1 MTGLTGFINQC
12 YYYSSLSLKEEMP
25 MEKIKERLSDV
36 AHNWSYIVMVT
47 LFLFTVQPGPTSS
60 QALTT
65 LPVKVIKTEKQLKRE
80 ILDKFSND
88 TYKHSEMLA
97 ASDLKDLLWAV
108 GFEGTALKTA
118 WAVARV
124 ESNGRPLALNDNIRT
139 GDKSYGIFQINMLG
153 NLGIDRK
160 EKFELVSDKELFD
173 PVTNAE
179 ITYYMTKG
187 GTDWSSWPNSIGKA
201 RNLIPEFPK
210 N

>member
-1 MTGLTGFINQC
+1 
-12 YYYSSLSLKEEMP
+12 MP
-25 MEKIKERLSDV
+25 MEKIKQRLSEV
-36 AHNWSYIVMVT
+36 AHSWSYIVMIT
-47 LFLFTVQPGPTSS
+47 LFLFTVQPGPTTS

-80 ILDKFSND
+80 ILDRFSNE

-118 WAVARV
+118 WAIARV
-124 ESNGRPLALNDNIRT
+124 ESNGRPLALNENTRT

-153 NLGIDRK
+153 DLGDDRK
-160 EKFELVSDKELFD
+160 EKFELVSNKELFD

-187 GTDWSSWPNSIGKA
+187 GKDWSSWPNSIGKA

>member
-1 MTGLTGFINQC
+1 
-12 YYYSSLSLKEEMP
+12 

-36 AHNWSYIVMVT
+36 AHNWSYIVMIT
-47 LFLFTVQPGPTSS
+47 LFLFTVQPGPTTS

-118 WAVARV
+118 WAIARV
-124 ESNGRPLALNDNIRT
+124 ESNGRPLALNDNTRT

-153 NLGIDRK
+153 NLGDDRK
-160 EKFELVSDKELFD
+160 EKFELVSNKELFD

-187 GTDWSSWPNSIGKA
+187 GKDWSSWPNSIGKA
-201 RNLIPEFPK
+201 RNLITEFPK
-210 N
+210 H

>member
-1 MTGLTGFINQC
+1 
-12 YYYSSLSLKEEMP
+12 
-25 MEKIKERLSDV
+25 MEKIKQRLSEV
-36 AHNWSYIVMVT
+36 AHSWSYIVMIT
-47 LFLFTVQPGPTSS
+47 LFLFTVQPGPTTS

-97 ASDLKDLLWAV
+97 DSDLKDLLWAV
-108 GFEGTALKTA
+108 GFEGAALKTA

-124 ESNGRPLALNDNIRT
+124 ESNGRPLALNDNHKT

-153 NLGIDRK
+153 NLGDDRK
-160 EKFELVSDKELFD
+160 EKFELVSNKELFD

-187 GTDWSSWPNSIGKA
+187 GKDWSSWPNSIGKA
-201 RNLIPEFPK
+201 RDLIPEFPK

>member
-1 MTGLTGFINQC
+1 
-12 YYYSSLSLKEEMP
+12 
-25 MEKIKERLSDV
+25 MEKIKQRLSEV
-36 AHNWSYIVMVT
+36 AHSWSYIVMIT
-47 LFLFTVQPGPTSS
+47 LFLFTVQPGPTTS

-80 ILDKFSND
+80 ILNRFSNE

-118 WAVARV
+118 WAIARV
-124 ESNGRPLALNDNIRT
+124 ESNGRPLALNDNTRT

-153 NLGIDRK
+153 NLGDDRK

-187 GTDWSSWPNSIGKA
+187 GKDWSSWPNSIGKA

>member
-1 MTGLTGFINQC
+1 
-12 YYYSSLSLKEEMP
+12 MP

-153 NLGIDRK
+153 KLGDDRK
-160 EKFELVSDKELFD
+160 DKFELVSNKELFD

-187 GTDWSSWPNSIGKA
+187 GKDWSSWPNSIGKA

-210 N
+210 H

>member
-1 MTGLTGFINQC
+1 
-12 YYYSSLSLKEEMP
+12 MP

-36 AHNWSYIVMVT
+36 AHNWSYIGMIT
-47 LFLFTVQPGPTSS
+47 LFLFTVQPGPTVT
-60 QALTT
+60 QALTNQ
-65 LPVKVIKTEKQLKRE
+65 PAKVEKTERQLKRE
-80 ILDKFSND
+80 IIDKFSNE

-97 ASDLKDLLWAV
+97 PEDLKDLLWAV

-124 ESNGRPLALNDNIRT
+124 ESNGRPLALNDNTQT

-153 NLGIDRK
+153 QLGEDRK
-160 EKFELVSDKELFD
+160 DKFELVSNKELFD

-187 GTDWSSWPNSIGKA
+187 GTNWSAWKGLTQRAK
-201 RNLIPEFPK
+201 EFYLKFPTTQK
-210 N
+210 

>member
-1 MTGLTGFINQC
+1 
-12 YYYSSLSLKEEMP
+12 

-36 AHNWSYIVMVT
+36 AHNWSYIAMIT
-47 LFLFTVQPGPTSS
+47 LFLFTVQPGPTST

-65 LPVKVIKTEKQLKRE
+65 LPAKVTKTEKQLKRE
-80 ILDKFSND
+80 IIDKFSND

-124 ESNGRPLALNDNIRT
+124 ESNGRPMALNDNIKT

-153 NLGIDRK
+153 ELGINRK
-160 EKFELVSDKELFD
+160 EKFELVSNKELFD

-187 GTDWSSWPNSIGKA
+187 GKDWSAWSASTGKA
-201 RNLIPEFPK
+201 KTLVKEFPAS
-210 N
+210 

>member
-1 MTGLTGFINQC
+1 
-12 YYYSSLSLKEEMP
+12 

-36 AHNWSYIVMVT
+36 AHNWSYIGMIT
-47 LFLFTVQPGPTSS
+47 LFLFTVQPGPTVT

-65 LPVKVIKTEKQLKRE
+65 QPVVKVEKTERQLKRE
-80 ILDKFSND
+80 ILDKFSNE

-97 ASDLKDLLWAV
+97 PKDLKDLLWAV
-108 GFEGTALKTA
+108 GFEGIALKTA

-124 ESNGRPLALNDNIRT
+124 ESNGRPLALNDNTRT

-153 NLGIDRK
+153 QLGEDRK
-160 EKFELVSDKELFD
+160 DKFELVSNKELFD

-187 GTDWSSWPNSIGKA
+187 GKDWSSWPNSIGKA

-210 N
+210 H

>member
-1 MTGLTGFINQC
+1 
-12 YYYSSLSLKEEMP
+12 

-36 AHNWSYIVMVT
+36 AHNWSYIAMIT
-47 LFLFTVQPGPTSS
+47 LFLFTVQPGPTST

-65 LPVKVIKTEKQLKRE
+65 LPAKVTKTEKQLKRE
-80 ILDKFSND
+80 IIDKFSND

-124 ESNGRPLALNDNIRT
+124 ESNGRPLALNDNIKT

-153 NLGIDRK
+153 NLGNDRK
-160 EKFELVSDKELFD
+160 EKFELVSNKELFD

-187 GTDWSSWPNSIGKA
+187 GKDWSAWSASTGKA
-201 RNLIPEFPK
+201 KTLVKEFPTS
-210 N
+210 

>member
-1 MTGLTGFINQC
+1 
-12 YYYSSLSLKEEMP
+12 
-25 MEKIKERLSDV
+25 MEKIKQRLSEV
-36 AHNWSYIVMVT
+36 AHSWSYIVMIT
-47 LFLFTVQPGPTSS
+47 LFLFTVQPGPTTS

-80 ILDKFSND
+80 ILDRFSNE

-118 WAVARV
+118 WAIARV
-124 ESNGRPLALNDNIRT
+124 ESNGRPLALNDNTRT

-153 NLGIDRK
+153 DLGDDRK
-160 EKFELVSDKELFD
+160 EKFELVSNKELFD

-187 GTDWSSWPNSIGKA
+187 GKDWSSWPNSIGKA

>member
-1 MTGLTGFINQC
+1 
-12 YYYSSLSLKEEMP
+12 
-25 MEKIKERLSDV
+25 MEKIKQRLSEV
-36 AHNWSYIVMVT
+36 AHSWSYIVMIT
-47 LFLFTVQPGPTSS
+47 LFLFTVQPGPTTS

-118 WAVARV
+118 WAIARV
-124 ESNGRPLALNDNIRT
+124 ESNGRPLALNDNTRT

-153 NLGIDRK
+153 NLGDDRK
-160 EKFELVSDKELFD
+160 EKFELVSNKELFD

-187 GTDWSSWPNSIGKA
+187 GKDWSSWPNSIGKA

>member
-1 MTGLTGFINQC
+1 
-12 YYYSSLSLKEEMP
+12 
-25 MEKIKERLSDV
+25 MEKIKERLSEV
-36 AHNWSYIVMVT
+36 AHSWSYIVMIT

-108 GFEGTALKTA
+108 GFEGAALKTA

-124 ESNGRPLALNDNIRT
+124 ESNGRPLALNDNTKT

-153 NLGIDRK
+153 NLGDDRK
-160 EKFELVSDKELFD
+160 EKFELVSNKELFD

-187 GTDWSSWPNSIGKA
+187 GKDWSSWPNSIGKA
-201 RNLIPEFPK
+201 RDLIPEFPK

>member
-1 MTGLTGFINQC
+1 
-12 YYYSSLSLKEEMP
+12 MP
-25 MEKIKERLSDV
+25 MEKIKQRLSEV
-36 AHNWSYIVMVT
+36 AHSWSYIVMIT
-47 LFLFTVQPGPTSS
+47 LFLFTVQPGPTTS

-80 ILDKFSND
+80 ILDRFSNE

-108 GFEGTALKTA
+108 GFEGAALKTA

-124 ESNGRPLALNDNIRT
+124 ESNGRPLALNDNHKT

-153 NLGIDRK
+153 NLGDDRK
-160 EKFELVSDKELFD
+160 EKFELVSNKELFD

-187 GTDWSSWPNSIGKA
+187 GKDWSSWPNSIGRA

>member
-1 MTGLTGFINQC
+1 
-12 YYYSSLSLKEEMP
+12 

-36 AHNWSYIVMVT
+36 AHNWSYIAMIT
-47 LFLFTVQPGPTSS
+47 LFLFTVQPGPTST

-65 LPVKVIKTEKQLKRE
+65 LPAKVTKTEKQLKRE
-80 ILDKFSND
+80 IIDKFSND

-124 ESNGRPLALNDNIRT
+124 ESNGRPLALNDNIKT

-153 NLGIDRK
+153 NLGDDRK
-160 EKFELVSDKELFD
+160 EKFELVSNKELFD

-187 GTDWSSWPNSIGKA
+187 GKDWSAWSASTGKA
-201 RNLIPEFPK
+201 KTLVKEFPAS
-210 N
+210 

>member
-1 MTGLTGFINQC
+1 
-12 YYYSSLSLKEEMP
+12 
-25 MEKIKERLSDV
+25 MEKIKQRLSEV
-36 AHNWSYIVMVT
+36 AHSWSYIVMIT
-47 LFLFTVQPGPTSS
+47 LFLFTVQPGPTLS

-108 GFEGTALKTA
+108 GFEGAALKTA

-124 ESNGRPLALNDNIRT
+124 ESNGRPLALNDNTKT

-153 NLGIDRK
+153 NLGDDRK
-160 EKFELVSDKELFD
+160 EKFELVSNKELFD

-187 GTDWSSWPNSIGKA
+187 GKDWSSWPNSIGKA

>member
-1 MTGLTGFINQC
+1 
-12 YYYSSLSLKEEMP
+12 MP

-36 AHNWSYIVMVT
+36 AHNWSYIAMIT
-47 LFLFTVQPGPTSS
+47 LFLFTVQPGPTST

-65 LPVKVIKTEKQLKRE
+65 LPAKVTKTEKQLKRE
-80 ILDKFSND
+80 IIDKFSND

-118 WAVARV
+118 WTVARV
-124 ESNGRPLALNDNIRT
+124 ESNGRPMALNDNIKT

-153 NLGIDRK
+153 ELGINRK
-160 EKFELVSDKELFD
+160 EKFELVSNKELFD

-187 GTDWSSWPNSIGKA
+187 GKDWSAWSASTGKA
-201 RNLIPEFPK
+201 KTLVKEFPAS
-210 N
+210 

>member
-1 MTGLTGFINQC
+1 
-12 YYYSSLSLKEEMP
+12 
-25 MEKIKERLSDV
+25 MEKIKQRLSEV
-36 AHNWSYIVMVT
+36 AHSWSYIVMIT

-118 WAVARV
+118 WAIARV
-124 ESNGRPLALNDNIRT
+124 ESNGRPLALNDNIKT

-153 NLGIDRK
+153 NLGDDRK
-160 EKFELVSDKELFD
+160 EKFELVSNKELFD

-187 GTDWSSWPNSIGKA
+187 GKDWSSWPNSIGKA
-201 RNLIPEFPK
+201 RNLITEFPK
-210 N
+210 H

>member
-1 MTGLTGFINQC
+1 
-12 YYYSSLSLKEEMP
+12 
-25 MEKIKERLSDV
+25 MEKVKQRLSDV
-36 AHNWSYIVMVT
+36 VHNWAAIAIIT
-47 LFLFTVQPGPTSS
+47 LFLFSVQPGPTAT
-60 QALTT
+60 QALE
-65 LPVKVIKTEKQLKRE
+65 VKEEKTEIQLKRE
-80 ILDKFSND
+80 ILSKFSND

-124 ESNGRPLALNDNIRT
+124 ESNGRPLALNDNKST

-153 NLGIDRK
+153 ELGVDRL
-160 EKFELVSDKELFD
+160 EKFDLVSNKELFD

-187 GTDWSSWPNSIGKA
+187 GKDWSSWSASTGKA
-201 RNLIPEFPK
+201 KTLVKEFPK
-210 N
+210 Q